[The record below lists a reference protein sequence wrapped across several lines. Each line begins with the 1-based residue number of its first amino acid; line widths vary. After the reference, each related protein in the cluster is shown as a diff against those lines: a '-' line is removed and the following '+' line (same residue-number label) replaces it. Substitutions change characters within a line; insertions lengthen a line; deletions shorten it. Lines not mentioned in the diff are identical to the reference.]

1 MLIDGI
7 PHLPDSMLH
16 RIQGSPERLRIRA
29 HSAPA
34 PATQQLQVAT
44 DDREGGAEPMS
55 KLVGLD
61 MLVVPA
67 LAIVPGLRIGRGSGD
82 VFPG

>member
-1 MLIDGI
+1 
-7 PHLPDSMLH
+7 
-16 RIQGSPERLRIRA
+16 
-29 HSAPA
+29 
-34 PATQQLQVAT
+34 
-44 DDREGGAEPMS
+44 MS